1 MVYAARGNLRSP
13 EVLTGAAVQCTAG
26 AADDLRQ
33 KPKEPPMAET
43 ASKDVVKVASAGT
56 ADDLASRGRSSP
68 TWFGRHSQT
77 SETMDR

>member
-1 MVYAARGNLRSP
+1 
-13 EVLTGAAVQCTAG
+13 
-26 AADDLRQ
+26 
-33 KPKEPPMAET
+33 MAET

-68 TWFGRHSQT
+68 AWFGRHSQT